1 MVLESNRELVLRR
14 LTECLGRD
22 RTKHQVAEVT
32 SLGLVQMTR
41 KRVGQ
46 GLLEAYSEPC
56 PTCGG
61 RGHTIELPSLGG
73 VSKPKPK
80 PVPRRVATASDDV
93 DQDTVDQD
101 AAVDTEVAEV
111 VDVDETAD
119 VETDDA
125 AETPT
130 VDADSTESTDLNA
143 ADAAAVDEDD
153 AEASLSSPDDA
164 AGEVREAQEAEEERA
179 RALAE

>member
-61 RGHTIELPSLGG
+61 RGVIVHLDGPQRAQAG
-73 VSKPKPK
+73 
-80 PVPRRVATASDDV
+80 
-93 DQDTVDQD
+93 
-101 AAVDTEVAEV
+101 
-111 VDVDETAD
+111 
-119 VETDDA
+119 
-125 AETPT
+125 
-130 VDADSTESTDLNA
+130 
-143 ADAAAVDEDD
+143 AAAG
-153 AEASLSSPDDA
+153 AAS
-164 AGEVREAQEAEEERA
+164 AGPGSGNGAG
-179 RALAE
+179 